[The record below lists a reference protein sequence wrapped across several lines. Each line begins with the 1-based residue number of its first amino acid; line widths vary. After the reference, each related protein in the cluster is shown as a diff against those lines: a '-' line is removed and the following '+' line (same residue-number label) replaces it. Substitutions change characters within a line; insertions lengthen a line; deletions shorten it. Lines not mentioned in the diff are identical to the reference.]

1 MRSGLPF
8 HFARLLFG
16 SALTFTVA
24 LGTVACGGSTAN
36 PGPGDA
42 DTDAALD
49 PEAGAEVAT
58 RPDVGYPAPHP
69 KPPVV
74 ETYGGPVLT
83 APKVVPIYFGA
94 DAFKPQLDGFFAA
107 MPGSSWWK
115 TTTEEYG
122 VGDISIAPAVVL
134 TESAP
139 TNTTSDQIEA
149 WLADKLDGTHPEFP
163 AVDVN
168 NIYLIMYPETTI
180 ISQPDFGTSCQNYG
194 GYHFETK
201 TKTGK
206 EIVYS
211 VIPRC
216 TNFASF
222 KGIDAV
228 TTTISHE
235 LVEAATDPL
244 AVTDPAYSRVNAEH
258 VIWNVVPLGE
268 VGDMCTYEPQ
278 NYPRLV
284 ANLPVTKI
292 WSNKSA
298 AAGHDPCVPLIPG
311 DVYFNSAPVFPD
323 KVTANIYG
331 TKIPT
336 KGVQVPNGQSKT
348 IDVQLF
354 SDAPTDDW
362 TIQAV
367 DGSYFNGG
375 AKELE
380 FDWDK
385 QIGNNGDVLHLTIK
399 RVKNGAFGGSEFVL
413 YSQKGPKTAHLWFGF
428 AGN

>member
-1 MRSGLPF
+1 MRSPLPF
-8 HFARLLFG
+8 SFSVALLLA
-16 SALTFTVA
+16 STTALTF
-24 LGTVACGGSTAN
+24 ACGGSTSN
-36 PGPGDA
+36 PAPTDDGGV
-42 DTDAALD
+42 DAADLD
-49 PEAGAEVAT
+49 AGVDVVE
-58 RPDVGYPAPHP
+58 RPDVGYPGPHP
-69 KPPVV
+69 APPVV
-74 ETYGGPVLT
+74 NTYGGPTLK

-94 DAFKPQLDGFFAA
+94 DPFQADLDKFLAA
-107 MPGSSWWK
+107 LPGSSWWK

-122 VGDISIAPAVVL
+122 VGDIAISPAVVL
-134 TESAP
+134 TEDAP
-139 TNTTSDQIEA
+139 TQTTSDQIEA
-149 WLADKLDGTHPEFP
+149 WLVDKLDGTHPEFP

-168 NIYLIMYPETTI
+168 NIYVIIYPEKTV
-180 ISQPDFGTSCQNYG
+180 ISQPNFGTSCQSYG

-201 TKTGK
+201 TKTNK
-206 EIVYS
+206 EVVYS

-216 TNFASF
+216 TNFAQF

-244 AVTDPAYSRVNAEH
+244 AVTDPAYSIVNNDH
-258 VIWNVVPLGE
+258 IIWNVVPLGE

-284 ANLPVTKI
+284 AGFPVTKI

-298 AAGHDPCVPLIPG
+298 AAGHDPCVPLIDG
-311 DVYFNSAPVFPD
+311 EAYFNSAPIFTD

-336 KGVQVPNGQSKT
+336 KGIQIPTGQSKT

-354 SDAPTDDW
+354 SDAPTSDW
-362 TIQAV
+362 TVQAV
-367 DGSYFNGG
+367 DGSYFTGG
-375 AKELE
+375 QKELS
-380 FDWDK
+380 FDWDR
-385 QIGNNGDVLHLTIK
+385 QTGNNGDILKLTIT
-399 RVKNGAFGGSEFVL
+399 RVKNGGYAGSEFVI

-428 AGN
+428 VGN